1 MTHLQEKIHD
11 LLALTK
17 EGFDLLY
24 VSDQIEKEIEINN
37 RKIEKESYDLGFKN
51 GQKTANLQKSIL
63 HNAGI
68 AICLLSVLWICFW
81 GADSCSKNSMAVD
94 KQNELKKKAAEPDI
108 NNIIK
113 ACSQGD
119 YATCKNGWLKY
130 NTKEYTKTSGW
141 VDHNLTCQT
150 FEEVYY
156 NKTHTPLVL
165 TNPYM
170 NNK

>member
-1 MTHLQEKIHD
+1 MTPFQEKIHN
-11 LLALTK
+11 LLSLTK

-68 AICLLSVLWICFW
+68 AVCLSSVLWICFW
-81 GADSCSKNSMAVD
+81 GADSCNKNSMAFD
-94 KQNELKKKAAEPDI
+94 KQNELKKKATESDI

-130 NTKEYTKTSGW
+130 NTGEYT
-141 VDHNLTCQT
+141 DRAEHNLTCQT
-150 FEEVYY
+150 FEEAYY

-165 TNPYM
+165 TNPYTRQQ
-170 NNK
+170 